1 MRVALQG
8 LTVDHRRAMTSY
20 AAFVGVAAGTVLMPG
35 PDMLV
40 VLRVALGSGARA
52 GAWAAAGSAAG
63 NLLWG
68 AATVAG
74 VTAMLAASPGAFTA
88 LKLGGAAYL
97 AALGAQALRAA
108 RRGELVSESASS
120 DGPLGAGAAFRRG
133 LASDLANVK
142 VGLFWTALVPQFLTS
157 GAGLAPALLMVL
169 TMAGLALAG
178 LAGFALLAGRLR
190 RLLARPRVSRA
201 VNGTVGGL
209 LVGLATKLATMAH

>member
-1 MRVALQG
+1 
-8 LTVDHRRAMTSY
+8 MTNY
-20 AAFVGVAAGTVLMPG
+20 VAFVGVAAGTVLMPG

-74 VTAMLAASPGAFTA
+74 VTAMLAASPSAFTV

-97 AALGAQALRAA
+97 AALGVQSLLAA
-108 RRGELVSESASS
+108 RRGELVSDAAAG
-120 DGPLGAGAAFRRG
+120 DRPLGRGAAFRRG

-142 VGLFWTALVPQFLTS
+142 VGLFWTALVPQFLEP
-157 GAGLAPALLMVL
+157 GAGLAPAAAMVV

-178 LAGFALLAGRLR
+178 LAGFAVLAGRLR
-190 RLLARPRVSRA
+190 EALARPRVSRA
-201 VNGTVGGL
+201 VNGSVGSV